1 MKLNPT
7 KVTLFLFGI
16 IISACIVNST
26 VLRAPGAANASP
38 CEKSCEICQRV
49 VYQMK
54 FQQMADCEVGGVCR
68 DTCYK
73 IQEVWNTNW
82 SPFKPFMSD
91 QFGKCEI
98 CFRAGYCTISQC
110 KEQELKEIDV
120 INRVVNQSTIT
131 GKVDENLLKNLPE
144 LKNVSPKDIK
154 TTSKNNDQLAKII
167 SQQVTTAIKN
177 HSTEDLVPKIQS
189 LIKSYFSEPFAVPQG
204 NIREILYAHQP
215 MASAADITYWNQ
227 QATSGVQKT
236 TTYTHNLTQ
245 RLDST
250 INGLIKAKNGAKK
263 GQSEIYKKTV
273 RATKANIAK
282 ILVRYEKASKKLSAK
297 EASLKKA
304 VKSNKGSNSA
314 VESALDE
321 SLAKI
326 QDYLSVVMETK
337 DKLKSQSKRLNSL

>member
-1 MKLNPT
+1 
-7 KVTLFLFGI
+7 
-16 IISACIVNST
+16 
-26 VLRAPGAANASP
+26 
-38 CEKSCEICQRV
+38 
-49 VYQMK
+49 MK

-144 LKNVSPKDIK
+144 LKNVTPKDIK
-154 TTSKNNDQLAKII
+154 VTSKNNDQLAKII
-167 SQQVTTAIKN
+167 SAQVTSAIKN
-177 HSTEDLVPKIQS
+177 KSTQDLVPKIQS
-189 LIKSYFSEPFAVPQG
+189 LIKSYFSDPFQVPQG
-204 NIREILYAHQP
+204 NIKEMLYVNQP
-215 MASAADITYWNQ
+215 IASAADITYWNQ

-245 RLDST
+245 RLDTT
-250 INGLIKAKNGAKK
+250 INALIKSKNGGKK
-263 GQSEIYKKTV
+263 GQSANYKKAV
-273 RATKANIAK
+273 SNTKANIHK
-282 ILVRYEKASKKLSAK
+282 ILSRYELASKKLAAK
-297 EASLKKA
+297 EAELKKA
-304 VKSNKGSNSA
+304 VKSNKGANSK

-337 DKLKSQSKRLNSL
+337 DKLKTQSKRLNSL

>member
-1 MKLNPT
+1 
-7 KVTLFLFGI
+7 
-16 IISACIVNST
+16 
-26 VLRAPGAANASP
+26 
-38 CEKSCEICQRV
+38 
-49 VYQMK
+49 MK

-131 GKVDENLLKNLPE
+131 GKVDENLLKNLPD
-144 LKNVSPKDIK
+144 LKNVTPKDIK
-154 TTSKNNDQLAKII
+154 TTAKNNDQLAKII
-167 SQQVTTAIKN
+167 SNQVTSAIKN

-204 NIREILYAHQP
+204 NIREILYVNQQV
-215 MASAADITYWNQ
+215 ASAADITYWNQ
-227 QATSGVQKT
+227 QAISGVQKT
-236 TTYTHNLTQ
+236 TTYTHNLVQ
-245 RLDST
+245 RLETT
-250 INGLIKAKNGAKK
+250 IQGLVKAKAQAKK
-263 GQSEIYKKTV
+263 GNTENYRKAVKNT
-273 RATKANIAK
+273 RANIAK
-282 ILVRYEKASKKLSAK
+282 ILARYEKASKKLAAK

-304 VKSNKGSNSA
+304 VKSNKGTNGQ

-326 QDYLSVVMETK
+326 QDYLSVVMDTK
-337 DKLKSQSKRLNSL
+337 DKLKTQSKKLNSL

>member
-1 MKLNPT
+1 MFHQKISKLP
-7 KVTLFLFGI
+7 
-16 IISACIVNST
+16 
-26 VLRAPGAANASP
+26 
-38 CEKSCEICQRV
+38 Q
-49 VYQMK
+49 
-54 FQQMADCEVGGVCR
+54 
-68 DTCYK
+68 
-73 IQEVWNTNW
+73 
-82 SPFKPFMSD
+82 
-91 QFGKCEI
+91 
-98 CFRAGYCTISQC
+98 
-110 KEQELKEIDV
+110 
-120 INRVVNQSTIT
+120 
-131 GKVDENLLKNLPE
+131 
-144 LKNVSPKDIK
+144 
-154 TTSKNNDQLAKII
+154 KNNDQLAKII

-177 HSTEDLVPKIQS
+177 HSTEDSVPKIQS

-236 TTYTHNLTQ
+236 TTYTHNITQ

-273 RATKANIAK
+273 RATKANIA

-314 VESALDE
+314 VQSALDE

-326 QDYLSVVMETK
+326 QDYLSFVMETK

>member
-1 MKLNPT
+1 
-7 KVTLFLFGI
+7 
-16 IISACIVNST
+16 
-26 VLRAPGAANASP
+26 
-38 CEKSCEICQRV
+38 
-49 VYQMK
+49 MK

-144 LKNVSPKDIK
+144 IKNVGPKDIK

-167 SQQVTTAIKN
+167 SAQVSSAIKN
-177 HSTEDLVPKIQS
+177 KSTADLVPKIQS
-189 LIKSYFSEPFAVPQG
+189 LIKSYFSDPFQVPQG
-204 NIREILYAHQP
+204 NIREILYVNQP
-215 MASAADITYWNQ
+215 VASAADITYWNQ

-245 RLDST
+245 RLDTT
-250 INGLIKAKNGAKK
+250 INALIKSKNGAKK
-263 GQSEIYKKTV
+263 GQTESYRKAVKN
-273 RATKANIAK
+273 TKANIHK
-282 ILVRYEKASKKLSAK
+282 ILSRYELASKKLAMK
-297 EASLKKA
+297 ESELKKA
-304 VKSNKGSNSA
+304 VKSNKGSNSK